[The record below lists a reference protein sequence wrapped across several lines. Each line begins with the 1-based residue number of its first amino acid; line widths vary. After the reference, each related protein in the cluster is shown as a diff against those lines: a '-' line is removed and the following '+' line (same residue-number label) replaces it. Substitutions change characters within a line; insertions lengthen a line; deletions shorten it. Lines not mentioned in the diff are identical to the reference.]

1 MRATIKDIARETHLS
16 PSTVSLVLNNK
27 PHRLSEETRK
37 RVLETA
43 KRLDYRPNRMA
54 ASLVTNR
61 TRTIGIVV
69 ADIKNAYFAE
79 LASGAE
85 AKCTDMG
92 YSLQHQ

>member
-43 KRLDYRPNRMA
+43 SQPCDQSDQNNRYC
-54 ASLVTNR
+54 
-61 TRTIGIVV
+61 G
-69 ADIKNAYFAE
+69 
-79 LASGAE
+79 G
-85 AKCTDMG
+85 
-92 YSLQHQ
+92 